1 MSLPST
7 MIKTIYLF
15 FDLPPG
21 EETSRRTLNDLI
33 TDMMER
39 LAGYTSVFFASY
51 FFSFSHLLAL
61 ERADRKLN

>member
-1 MSLPST
+1 

-39 LAGYTSVFFASY
+39 LAGYTSVFLPLA
-51 FFSFSHLLAL
+51 FFLLAIC
-61 ERADRKLN
+61 